1 MKFSFQKPK
10 NILMEK
16 PQFDATDVRILQL
29 LQHDARLTNKE
40 IADKT
45 GKSITPIYE
54 RIKRLEAAGV
64 IEGYKA
70 ILNKDKIGRSLI
82 AYTNVQ
88 LKEHSKTMLRAFE
101 KTIVQIDEVM
111 ECMHLTGTHDYLL
124 KIAVADMHEYHSFL
138 TNKLAALPN
147 IGTVQSGFVLNEVK
161 RNHGYPIKTDAGK

>member
-1 MKFSFQKPK
+1 
-10 NILMEK
+10 MEGHLL
-16 PQFDATDVRILQL
+16 DATDVRILQL

-45 GKSITPIYE
+45 GKSVTPVYE
-54 RIKRLEAAGV
+54 RIRRLEAEGV

-88 LKEHSKTMLRAFE
+88 LKEHSKTMLRDFE
-101 KTIVQIDEVM
+101 KAIVQIEEVL
-111 ECMHLTGTHDYLL
+111 ECMHLTGTYDYLL
-124 KIAVADMHEYHSFL
+124 KVAVADINAYHDFL

-147 IGTVQSGFVLNEVK
+147 IGTVQSGFVMNEVK
-161 RNHGYPIKTDAGK
+161 RSLAYPVHAGR

>member
-1 MKFSFQKPK
+1 
-10 NILMEK
+10 MEK
-16 PQFDATDVRILQL
+16 PHFDPTDVLILQL

-45 GKSITPIYE
+45 GKSVTPVYE
-54 RIKRLEAAGV
+54 RIKRLEQDGV

-88 LKEHSKTMLRAFE
+88 LKEHSKPMLQAFE
-101 KTIVQIDEVM
+101 KSIVQIEEVL
-111 ECMHLTGTHDYLL
+111 ECMHLTGTYDYLL
-124 KIAVADMHEYHSFL
+124 KIAVADIHEYHDFL

-147 IGTVQSGFVLNEVK
+147 IGTVQSGFVMNEVK
-161 RNHGYPIKTDAGK
+161 RSLAYPIRQTS